1 MAAMSLQDQSVNSLL
16 KYLSSELSH
25 IKFKA
30 GRRFLWS
37 PENGVVSYI
46 APELRTEQGIWTLL
60 HETGHAQLAHKTY
73 KTDFELLSLEV
84 AAWQQAKL
92 LGKELKITIN
102 EDHVQDCLD
111 TYRDWLHKR
120 STCPTCGTVGLQ
132 HTPSEYRCHNCL
144 TNWQVTAS
152 RFCRAYR
159 RKSVPSD
166 DKAGIDTM
174 PELVFH

>member
-1 MAAMSLQDQSVNSLL
+1 MSSHDQSSSNLVNQ
-16 KYLSSELSH
+16 LSAELRQ

-30 GRRFLWS
+30 GRSFLWS
-37 PENGVVSYI
+37 PETKVVSYVVSD
-46 APELRTEQGIWTLL
+46 LNNDKGVWTLL
-60 HETGHAQLAHKTY
+60 HEAGHAQLAHKTY

-92 LGKELKITIN
+92 LGKRLNITIN
-102 EDHVQDCLD
+102 EDHIQDCLD

-144 TNWQVTAS
+144 TNWQVTTS

-159 RKSVPSD
+159 RKNTSSDNSVTVNALLEP
-166 DKAGIDTM
+166 I
-174 PELVFH
+174 FH